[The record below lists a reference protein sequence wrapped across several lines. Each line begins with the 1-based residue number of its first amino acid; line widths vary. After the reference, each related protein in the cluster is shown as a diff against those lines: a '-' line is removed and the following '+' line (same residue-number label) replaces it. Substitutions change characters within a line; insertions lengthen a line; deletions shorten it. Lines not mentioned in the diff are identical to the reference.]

1 MRRLTIVLGCL
12 LMLSIAWP
20 AGLSGQAGAGGG
32 QAGGARGGGQGAMRS
47 IADRTSGMNKIDG
60 FFPLYWEEA
69 TGSLFLEIPQL
80 GKEVLWARGLSAGL
94 GSNDIGLDRAL
105 LAGSVIVSFQKV
117 GPRLL
122 MVEPNYDYRA
132 ITTNP
137 AERKAVEDAF
147 AKSIHWGFPIAA
159 ESGGRVLVDL
169 SDFLMRDSHNVAARL
184 GAGYRFD
191 RTRSAVNM
199 AETV

>member
-1 MRRLTIVLGCL
+1 
-12 LMLSIAWP
+12 
-20 AGLSGQAGAGGG
+20 
-32 QAGGARGGGQGAMRS
+32 
-47 IADRTSGMNKIDG
+47 MNKIDG
-60 FFPLYWEEA
+60 FFPMYWEES
-69 TGSLFLEIPQL
+69 TGSLFLEIPEL
-80 GKEVLWARGLSAGL
+80 GKEVLWSRGLSAGL

-105 LAGSVIVSFQKV
+105 LAGTVIVSFQKV

-132 ITTNP
+132 NSTNP

-191 RTRSAVNM
+191 RTRSAINM
-199 AETV
+199 AETAAFPEELGD